1 MTTRQGFT
9 LIELMIVVV
18 IIAILAAIAIPNFVR
33 LQSRANEASVKG
45 NAHALQMAVEDYCVI
60 NDSDLPALADIDPVM
75 FPGGVFPDNPFSGA
89 VIAIAAPGYSQG
101 DLRNSSDSRRS
112 RESRAIP
119 TNDRP
124 KPTRLTPPACQC
136 M

>member
-9 LIELMIVVV
+9 LVELMIVVV

-101 DLRNSSDSRRS
+101 DLGYSIVGSVY
-112 RESRAIP
+112 AIEGYGYDATSGP
-119 TNDRP
+119 NADGII
-124 KPTRLTPPACQC
+124 LTIGNG
-136 M
+136 